1 MTIIMTITKIEIF
14 YDKIAD
20 EFDKTRVSLWRCVIS
35 FLNEFKNGS
44 MVLDIGCGNGKYM
57 NYRND
62 IIMKGIDISINLVEI
77 CKKKG
82 FDVTKAAMTDIPYP
96 DNCFDGFIS
105 IASYHHLTNDEDRK
119 RTLDEMH
126 RILKIGGIGL
136 IEVWAQEQPNNIN
149 KNASNFKRKSN
160 LVKWTSIK
168 TGEIYYR
175 YYNIYSNGDIE
186 NEIMRLKPEFKIIE
200 SGYEKGNYYIKIMK

>member
-1 MTIIMTITKIEIF
+1 
-14 YDKIAD
+14 
-20 EFDKTRVSLWRCVIS
+20 
-35 FLNEFKNGS
+35 
-44 MVLDIGCGNGKYM
+44 M

-77 CKKKG
+77 CKRKG
-82 FDVTKAAMTDIPYP
+82 FDVIKAAMTDIPHP

-119 RTLDEMH
+119 KTLDEMY

-136 IEVWAQEQPNNIN
+136 IEVWAQEQPDNIN